1 MDIMQP
7 FDVRGDSQDHHTIDT
22 PEQMQLRLEVAGIGT
37 RFIAIA
43 VDSMIQILVALV
55 ALVVLFFL
63 GISGA
68 LVGASR
74 NWLLAAYGFGA
85 FLLFYGYY
93 AIFEILWNG
102 QTPGKRYAGIR
113 VIKETGRP
121 LSSGEHV
128 GRNLMR
134 IIDQMPVF
142 YAVGISVALFNS
154 QHKRLGDLLVGAIL
168 VREKDLA
175 ELKPLS
181 YGSREVSTDALLSAA
196 ELTAD
201 DLELMETFLARRDSL
216 EGPVRRATAAKIVAR
231 VRPKLPPDAN
241 VVGTDEAVLEAL
253 AYQIRGSGRLR
264 N

>member
-1 MDIMQP
+1 MDTMQP
-7 FDVRGDSQDHHTIDT
+7 LDLQDHHTIET
-22 PEQMQLRLEVAGIGT
+22 PEQMQLRMEVAGIGS

-43 VDSMIQILVALV
+43 VDTMIQVLVVLVALV
-55 ALVVLFFL
+55 FLFL
-63 GISGA
+63 IGLSG
-68 LVGASR
+68 S
-74 NWLLAAYGFGA
+74 

-113 VIKETGRP
+113 VIKDSGRP
-121 LSSGEHV
+121 LSSGEHI

-134 IIDQMPVF
+134 IIDQVPIF

-168 VREKDLA
+168 VRETDLVD
-175 ELKPLS
+175 LKPLI
-181 YGSREVSTDALLSAA
+181 YDRREVSPDALLSTS

-201 DLELMETFLARRDSL
+201 DLALIETFLSRRDSL
-216 EGPVRRATAAKIVAR
+216 EGPVRRATAAKILDR
-231 VRPKLPPDAN
+231 LRSKLPQNAN
-241 VVGTDEAVLEAL
+241 VTGTDEAILETL
-253 AYQIRGSGRLR
+253 SYQVRLSGRLH